1 MLFLKKILKMGLLR
15 TLLIIIV
22 IYYGLKFIGRL
33 AFPHLMNRFV
43 QKMEDK
49 MREQQGYTKQDETKI
64 GETVIDKKPNTKT
77 SNNDVGEY
85 VDYEEI
91 E

>member
-1 MLFLKKILKMGLLR
+1 MGLLR

-22 IYYGLKFIGRL
+22 IYYVIKFIGRL

-49 MREQQGYTKQDETKI
+49 MREQQGQTKQNETKI

>member
-1 MLFLKKILKMGLLR
+1 MGLLR

-22 IYYGLKFIGRL
+22 IYYVLKFIGRL
-33 AFPHLMNRFV
+33 AFPHLMNRFM

-49 MREQQGYTKQDETKI
+49 MREQQGYSKKEETKI
-64 GETVIDKKPNTKT
+64 GETVIDKKPKNKT